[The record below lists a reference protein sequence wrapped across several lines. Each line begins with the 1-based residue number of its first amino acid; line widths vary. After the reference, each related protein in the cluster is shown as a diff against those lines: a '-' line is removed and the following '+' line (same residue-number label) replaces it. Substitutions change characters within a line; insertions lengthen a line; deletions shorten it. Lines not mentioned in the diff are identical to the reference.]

1 MAREADTTAGDP
13 EVIERDNEYAASA
26 ADQRYDPY
34 DLPAPA
40 KMILSKGLSPDLFM
54 PPPREEDDGDE
65 AVQKPDG
72 GGEIRRHHRS
82 SDPLASAKTRAP
94 RVHDE
99 EEEDRLA
106 APLGVTAGSRIQ
118 VGRQAIAEEDDGEEV
133 DEEQGEEEEEEEDL
147 QGAGSA
153 A

>member
-72 GGEIRRHHRS
+72 GGEIRRHHR
-82 SDPLASAKTRAP
+82 AP